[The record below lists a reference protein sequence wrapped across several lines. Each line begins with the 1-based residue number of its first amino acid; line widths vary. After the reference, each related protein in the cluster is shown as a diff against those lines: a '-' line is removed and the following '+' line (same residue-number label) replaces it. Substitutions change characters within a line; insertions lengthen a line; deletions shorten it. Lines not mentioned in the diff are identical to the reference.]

1 MSAGDTIVAPATAPG
16 RAGVAVVRVS
26 GPATRSIVAA
36 VAGALPAPR
45 TAVLRDFA
53 DAQGEP
59 IDTGLVLFFPAPAS
73 FTGEDVAEF
82 QGHGG
87 AVVTDLL
94 VRRICGLGARP
105 ARPGEFSERAFL
117 NDKLDLAQ
125 AEAIADL
132 VDSGS
137 EQAARAAVRSLR
149 GAFSEAVHALVERIT
164 TLRMHVE
171 AAIDFPEEEIDFLDD
186 AALRAR
192 LDDTRA
198 GFEDLQA
205 RAVVGRALNDGLTV
219 VLAGAPNVG
228 KSSLLNALSGD
239 DTAIVTDIA
248 GTTRDLIHATLD
260 VSGLPVTL
268 VDTAGLR
275 DTEDVVEREGVRRSR
290 RAVAEADH
298 VLVMADAAS
307 DPLVQAEALRGE
319 LPSGVA
325 WTLVVNKIDLAA
337 APAGTRSIDTAR
349 GAVPVVYLSATRGDG
364 VDALCQHLHAVAG
377 VAGHLEGGFS
387 ARRRH
392 LELIDIARSHFDAAV
407 ERLERDRAGELMAEE
422 LRLAQQAL
430 SEITGAFTSDDL
442 LGRIFA
448 SFCIGK

>member
-1 MSAGDTIVAPATAPG
+1 MNSADTIVARATAAG
-16 RAGVAVVRVS
+16 RGGVAVVRVS
-26 GPATRSIVAA
+26 GPATAA
-36 VAGALPAPR
+36 LVREVAGDLPRPR
-45 TAVLRDFA
+45 EAELREFLDA
-53 DAQGEP
+53 DGTP
-59 IDTGLVLFFPAPAS
+59 IDTGLVLWFPAPRS

-87 AVVTDLL
+87 RVVVDLL
-94 VRRICGLGARP
+94 IARLCSLGARP

-137 EQAARAAVRSLR
+137 AQAARAAVRSLQ
-149 GAFSEAVHALVERIT
+149 GAFSQAVHALVEQIT

-186 AALRAR
+186 AGLRAR
-192 LDDTRA
+192 LDETRA
-198 GFEDLQA
+198 AFDALQR
-205 RAVVGRALNDGLTV
+205 RATQGRALNDGLTV

-248 GTTRDLIHATLD
+248 GTTRDLIETTID
-260 VSGLPVTL
+260 VAGLPVTL
-268 VDTAGLR
+268 IDTAGLR
-275 DTEDVVEREGVRRSR
+275 ETDDVVEREGVRRSR
-290 RAVAEADH
+290 QAAARADH
-298 VLVMADAAS
+298 LLVMVEATGDPLAQAKVLADA
-307 DPLVQAEALRGE
+307 
-319 LPSGVA
+319 LPDDIPR
-325 WTLVVNKIDLAA
+325 TLVVNKIDLVDAL
-337 APAGTRSIDTAR
+337 PSIDA
-349 GAVPVVYLSATRGDG
+349 GDASVVLVSATRGDG
-364 VDALCQHLHAVAG
+364 IVALQQRLHEAAG
-377 VAGHLEGGFS
+377 LAGDIGGGFS

-392 LELIDIARSHFDAAV
+392 LECIETARAHFDAGVA
-407 ERLERDRAGELMAEE
+407 RLEQDRAGELMAEE

-442 LGRIFA
+442 LGRIFS

>member
-1 MSAGDTIVAPATAPG
+1 MNSADTIVARASAAG
-16 RAGVAVVRVS
+16 RGGVAVVRVS
-26 GPATRSIVAA
+26 GPETASMVAA
-36 VAGALPAPR
+36 VAGDLPRPR
-45 TAVLRDFA
+45 EAVLREFHDT
-53 DAQGEP
+53 DGTL
-59 IDTGLVLFFPAPAS
+59 IDTGLVLWFPAPRS

-87 AVVTDLL
+87 RVVVDLL
-94 VRRICGLGARP
+94 IARLCSLGARP

-137 EQAARAAVRSLR
+137 AQAARAAVRSLQ
-149 GAFSEAVHALVERIT
+149 GAFSQVVHAIVEQIT

-186 AALRAR
+186 AGLRAR
-192 LDDTRA
+192 LDQTRDA
-198 GFEDLQA
+198 FDALQR
-205 RAVVGRALNDGLTV
+205 RAQQGRALNDGLTV

-248 GTTRDLIHATLD
+248 GTTRDLIETTLD
-260 VSGLPVTL
+260 VAGLPVTL
-268 VDTAGLR
+268 IDTAGLR
-275 DTEDVVEREGVRRSR
+275 ETDDVVEREGVRRSR
-290 RAVAEADH
+290 QAAARADH
-298 VLVMADAAS
+298 LLVMVEATGDPLAQADA
-307 DPLVQAEALRGE
+307 LAEL
-319 LPSGVA
+319 LPDDIPR
-325 WTLVVNKIDLAA
+325 TLVVNKIDLVE
-337 APAGTRSIDTAR
+337 APLLLDTGDAS
-349 GAVPVVYLSATRGDG
+349 AVPVSATRGDG
-364 VDALCQHLHAVAG
+364 VASLQQRLHEAAG
-377 VAGHLEGGFS
+377 LAGDIGGGFS

-392 LELIDIARSHFDAAV
+392 LECIETARAHFDAGVA
-407 ERLERDRAGELMAEE
+407 RLEQDRAGELMAEE

-442 LGRIFA
+442 LGRIFS

>member
-1 MSAGDTIVAPATAPG
+1 MNSADTIVARASAAG
-16 RAGVAVVRVS
+16 RGGVAVVRVS
-26 GPATRSIVAA
+26 GPATASLVEA
-36 VAGALPAPR
+36 VAGDLPRPREAALR
-45 TAVLRDFA
+45 EFHDTD
-53 DAQGEP
+53 GTP
-59 IDTGLVLFFPAPAS
+59 IDTGLVLWFPAPRS

-87 AVVTDLL
+87 RVVVDLL
-94 VRRICGLGARP
+94 VARLCSLGARP

-137 EQAARAAVRSLR
+137 AQAVRAAVRSLQ
-149 GAFSEAVHALVERIT
+149 GAFSQAVHALVEEIT

-186 AALRAR
+186 AGLRGR
-192 LDDTRA
+192 LDQTRA
-198 GFEDLQA
+198 AFDALQQ
-205 RAVVGRALNDGLTV
+205 RAQRGRALNDGLTV

-248 GTTRDLIHATLD
+248 GTTRDLIETTLD
-260 VSGLPVTL
+260 VAGLPVTL
-268 VDTAGLR
+268 IDTAGLR
-275 DTEDVVEREGVRRSR
+275 DTDDVVEREGVRRSR
-290 RAVAEADH
+290 EAAARADH
-298 VLVMADAAS
+298 LLVMVEATGN
-307 DPLVQAEALRGE
+307 PEVQAAALADV
-319 LPSGVA
+319 LPDNIPR
-325 WTLVVNKIDLAA
+325 TLVVNKIDLVETPPLLE
-337 APAGTRSIDTAR
+337 PADTS
-349 GAVPVVYLSATRGDG
+349 AVWLSATRGDG
-364 VDALCQHLHAVAG
+364 VAALQQRLHEVAG
-377 VAGHLEGGFS
+377 LAGDIGGGFS

-392 LELIDIARSHFDAAV
+392 LECIETARAHFDAAV
-407 ERLERDRAGELMAEE
+407 VRLERDRAGELMAEE

-442 LGRIFA
+442 LGRIFS

>member
-1 MSAGDTIVAPATAPG
+1 MNGADTIVARATAAG

-26 GPATRSIVAA
+26 GPATRTIVAA
-36 VAGALPAPR
+36 VAGSVPKPRHAALR
-45 TAVLRDFA
+45 EFL
-53 DAQGEP
+53 DARGDP
-59 IDTGLVLFFPAPAS
+59 IDSGLVLFFPAPHS

-82 QGHGG
+82 HGHGG
-87 AVVTDLL
+87 PVVVDLL
-94 VRRICGLGARP
+94 VARIAAAGARP

-137 EQAARAAVRSLR
+137 AQAARAAVRSLQ
-149 GAFSEAVHALVERIT
+149 GAFSQAVDALVDALT
-164 TLRMHVE
+164 TLRIHLE

-186 AALRAR
+186 AALRDR
-192 LDDTRA
+192 LSQTRA
-198 GFEDLQA
+198 QFDTLQQQA
-205 RAVVGRALNDGLTV
+205 REGRALNDGLNV

-248 GTTRDLIHATLD
+248 GTTRDLVETTLD
-260 VSGLPVTL
+260 IDGLPVTL
-268 VDTAGLR
+268 IDTAGLR
-275 DTEDVVEREGVRRSR
+275 DTDDIVEREGVRRSR
-290 RAVAEADH
+290 RAAARADH
-298 VLVMADAAS
+298 ILLMIDAVG
-307 DPLVQAEALRGE
+307 DRQAQVAALTPE
-319 LPSGVA
+319 LPA
-325 WTLVVNKIDLAA
+325 ETATTLVVNKIDQSGDAA
-337 APAGTRSIDTAR
+337 GLNVAAGSELPA
-349 GAVPVVYLSATRGDG
+349 VFVSALRGDG
-364 VDALCQHLHAVAG
+364 IAALKQRLHEVAG
-377 VAGHLEGGFS
+377 LSGDVGGGFS

-392 LELIDIARSHFDAAV
+392 LECIASARQHFDVAV
-407 ERLERDRAGELMAEE
+407 VRLERDRAGELMAEE

-442 LGRIFA
+442 LGRIFS

>member
-1 MSAGDTIVAPATAPG
+1 MSAGDTIVARATAPG

-26 GPATRSIVAA
+26 GPGTRGIVSA
-36 VAGALPAPR
+36 VAGTLPAPR
-45 TAVLRDFA
+45 LAVLRDFSD
-53 DAQGEP
+53 DAGEP
-59 IDTGLVLFFPAPAS
+59 LDTGLVLFFPGPAS

-82 QGHGG
+82 HGHGG
-87 AVVTDLL
+87 TIVTDLL
-94 VRRICGLGARP
+94 VRRICELGARP

-137 EQAARAAVRSLR
+137 AQAARAAVRSLR
-149 GAFSEAVHALVERIT
+149 GAFSGAVHALVEKIT

-186 AALRAR
+186 AALAAR
-192 LDDTRA
+192 LADTRA
-198 GFEDLQA
+198 AFDDLQA

-260 VSGLPVTL
+260 VGGLPVTL

-298 VLVMADAAS
+298 VLVMTDAAG
-307 DPLVQAEALRGE
+307 DPLEQAEALRGE
-319 LPSGVA
+319 LPEGVD
-325 WTLVVNKIDLAA
+325 WTLVINKIDRSGDAA
-337 APAGTRSIDTAR
+337 GARDVDAGYGTVPA
-349 GAVPVVYLSATRGDG
+349 VYLSATRGDG
-364 VDALCQHLHAVAG
+364 VDALCRRLHEIAG

-392 LELIDIARSHFDAAV
+392 LDRIEVARTHFDAAI